1 MLDTCPV
8 TLDWVWVDGHN
19 FRARSSWDVSILSW
33 QGILPGGR
41 RAWQGFT
48 WAVGPGLALIPSLT
62 CLYSLVHVLYA
73 AAIQPGGG
81 SRG

>member
-1 MLDTCPV
+1 MGTTSEPGAHGMCLFYLGRGYC
-8 TLDWVWVDGHN
+8 
-19 FRARSSWDVSILSW
+19 
-33 QGILPGGR
+33 QGGR